1 MTSSSSSAL
10 RFAWSRRNTV
20 FGTTCTFCFEEGTF
34 LFRNGCPV
42 EEIDLSCARA
52 AKASAFHENAVVEAD
67 CCWLVSQSCL
77 ALKDAKNES
86 SFSFYSPESGWWN
99 FHAYWVLLEH
109 IFELRPS
116 VNLNCPPCQNES
128 LHEEEEYYGMYED
141 ASAQALPDL
150 RYIQW
155 ELVLRTHL
163 GTRFYCI
170 VGKHFVDSV

>member
-1 MTSSSSSAL
+1 M
-10 RFAWSRRNTV
+10 
-20 FGTTCTFCFEEGTF
+20 
-34 LFRNGCPV
+34 
-42 EEIDLSCARA
+42 
-52 AKASAFHENAVVEAD
+52 
-67 CCWLVSQSCL
+67 
-77 ALKDAKNES
+77 
-86 SFSFYSPESGWWN
+86 
-99 FHAYWVLLEH
+99 
-109 IFELRPS
+109 
-116 VNLNCPPCQNES
+116 NLNCPPFQNES